1 LTTVQDDLD
10 RLEAVETVEE
20 LKDVYQ
26 HFLLYHGRQLPA
38 SQEFHRKKVPY
49 QILCHPVNPG
59 AIRQCQKY
67 WRSWLT

>member
-1 LTTVQDDLD
+1 VQDDLD

-38 SQEFHRKKVPY
+38 SQEFHRKKVPSS
-49 QILCHPVNPG
+49 LPRGN
-59 AIRQCQKY
+59 
-67 WRSWLT
+67 

>member
-1 LTTVQDDLD
+1 VQDDLD

-38 SQEFHRKKVPY
+38 SQEFHRKKVRSSLPS
-49 QILCHPVNPG
+49 
-59 AIRQCQKY
+59 CQPRGY
-67 WRSWLT
+67 